1 VPKLHD
7 FASFLPAVNKIYTN
21 IIEIEQEEFFS
32 VRQQKSVQSANNK
45 KEEKTRKAY
54 DDKWKECTRW
64 NTQKRAYRSD
74 DINKHRA
81 ESESVS

>member
-1 VPKLHD
+1 VPKLHS
-7 FASFLPAVNKIYTN
+7 FASLLPTANKIYTN
-21 IIEIEQEEFFS
+21 IIEVEKEEKFS

-54 DDKWKECTRW
+54 DDKWKKCTRW
-64 NTQKRAYRSD
+64 ITQKRAYRFS

-81 ESESVS
+81 ESESVR